1 MSRWNPLTPPPVVTA
16 EEQGLRLRI
25 SAEQAV
31 IAEGYDVG
39 DARGRP
45 VQICR
50 PAWVGRWERL
60 FSDDLATEDTEAW
73 PHDTEALPHAWADE
87 LAKLLPGVSMQVV
100 LESLPSE
107 MQASVRSARLRAQC
121 KREQDEKAAVARLR
135 DTVPW
140 GR

>member
-31 IAEGYDVG
+31 IAEGYDVV

-45 VQICR
+45 VQICS
-50 PAWVGRWERL
+50 PCLRWERL
-60 FSDDLATEDTEAW
+60 FSEDLATEDTEAW

-135 DTVPW
+135 LAVPW